1 LISLGASKLIE
12 ILAENFGKS
21 IVSKKGPNVGIS
33 LPTKVLNTV
42 LPDEELTVGQSDK
55 QVVGIMTGKTWTR
68 DILWIPGD
76 AN

>member
-1 LISLGASKLIE
+1 
-12 ILAENFGKS
+12 
-21 IVSKKGPNVGIS
+21 

-68 DILWIPGD
+68 DILWLHGD
-76 AN
+76 TNWFFSPSGIIINMYHLGLTQ